1 MTRSIN
7 HRTLA
12 AMLASAAGLAVL
24 GGGGA
29 SALAQTSE
37 LYLTNW
43 DNGATFV
50 VQNGAV
56 VRQFNRSSNTDGP
69 GLVVQSTI
77 KCIGQD
83 GLQSGRE
90 YDLNGAPLSGTYL
103 NPRYTSLYDGAT
115 NGTNNWS
122 VAHND
127 FGTNFAVVQGD
138 ADWQNLQVLFVPN
151 RRSSGITYDANT
163 NTLWISNNV
172 GGSDRVQ
179 QYDLSGNVL
188 FEFNVSLQSGGG
200 YGIAW
205 DPADD
210 TLWLTGAFGTAGRIF
225 QYSKTGTPLADRTIP
240 GLASNIL
247 GAEFQYGGTARLNL
261 RITGPCP
268 GRVTVSWSNATPSR
282 PMGIVFSSNTG
293 NFVIPGG
300 VCAGTQTGLSSAG
313 IQLVY
318 TGNTGPNGSGQVSS
332 NAGTAACRKYLQ
344 MFVADGSPCAASNV
358 VQIP

>member
-1 MTRSIN
+1 MTMQIRR
-7 HRTLA
+7 RTLA
-12 AMLASAAGLAVL
+12 TRLAFAIGFVAM
-24 GGGGA
+24 GGGGT
-29 SALAQTSE
+29 SALGQTSE
-37 LYLTNW
+37 LYLTDW
-43 DNGATFV
+43 SSPATYV
-50 VQNGAV
+50 VQNGAI
-56 VRQFNRSSNTDGP
+56 VRQFNRSATNDGP

-83 GLQSGRE
+83 AGATGRE
-90 YDLNGAPLSGTYL
+90 YDLNGGPLSGTYL
-103 NPRYTSLYDGAT
+103 NPAYSSLYDGAT
-115 NGTNNWS
+115 DGTSNWS

-127 FGTNFAVVQGD
+127 FGTNFAVVKGD
-138 ADWQNLQVLFVPN
+138 ADWQNLTVSFVPN

-210 TLWLTGAFGTAGRIF
+210 TLWLTGAFGTAGHIY
-225 QYSKTGTPLADRTIP
+225 QYSKTGTLLQDLTIS
-240 GLASNIL
+240 GLDTTIL
-247 GAEFQYGGTARLNL
+247 GAEFQHGGTARLSL
-261 RITGPCP
+261 RITGVCP

-282 PMGIVFSSNTG
+282 PMGIALANSTG

-300 VCAGTQTGLSSAG
+300 ACAGTQTGLSNSG
-313 IQLVY
+313 LQLVY
-318 TGNTGPNGSGQVSS
+318 QGNTGANGSGNVSS
-332 NAGTAACRKYLQ
+332 NAGTAACLKYLQ
-344 MFVADGSPCAASNV
+344 MFVVDGSPCDASNV